1 VSTAW
6 IGIDI
11 GGTNIKL
18 AVVGESGRVLDRGV
32 IETVAPEG
40 PAAAFT
46 RIHAAAAALSR
57 GREISGVGVACAGL
71 IDVEKG
77 LLRSSP
83 NLASW
88 EGAPL
93 RRIAKRHFSLPISVD
108 NDANSAAWGEVC
120 AGGRKGASD
129 LVFITLGTGVG
140 GGIVAGGR
148 LVRGVSN
155 YAGEVGHTTVDP
167 AGPRCRCG
175 NRGCLEAIA
184 GSYGMIRRARALA
197 RERPG
202 RYLSKWIERD
212 RRKLTPALIA
222 EAARKGDGAARRV
235 LRETGEALGTAIA
248 SLVNLLNPEAVIIG
262 GGVSEAFDLLSPHVH
277 RVVERRA
284 FPEPA
289 AQVRIERS
297 QLGND
302 ASVIGAAM
310 FARDYARRSEE
321 SAP

>member
-1 VSTAW
+1 VSETW

-18 AVVGESGRVLDRGV
+18 ALVSERGQVLDRGI
-32 IETVAPEG
+32 IETLVPEG

-46 RIHAAAAALSR
+46 RIHSAAAALAR
-57 GREISGVGVACAGL
+57 GREVAGVGVGCAGL
-71 IDVEKG
+71 IDVGKG
-77 LLRSSP
+77 VLRSSP
-83 NLASW
+83 NLSSW

-93 RRIAKRHFSLPISVD
+93 GRLAKKHFDLPVTVD

-120 AGGRKGASD
+120 AGGCKGANN

-140 GGIVAGGR
+140 GGIVSDGSI
-148 LVRGVSN
+148 VRGASN
-155 YAGEVGHTTVDP
+155 CAGEVGHTTVDP

-184 GSYGMIRRARALA
+184 GSYGMIRRTRALA
-197 RERPG
+197 RERRG
-202 RYLSKWIERD
+202 RYLSKWIERE
-212 RRKLTPALIA
+212 RRPLTPALIA
-222 EAARKGDGAARRV
+222 EAARKGDGVAKKV
-235 LRETGEALGTAIA
+235 LREVGEALGTAVA

-262 GGVSEAFDLLSPHVH
+262 GGVAKSFDLLTSHVH

-289 AQVRIERS
+289 SQVRIEAS
-297 QLGND
+297 LLGND

-310 FARDYARRSEE
+310 FARDHALRSGQT
-321 SAP
+321 AP